1 MLKKLASSLFAI
13 VLCASLFVLP
23 STAFAQSGKYVF
35 DERNLFD
42 STQFAELESKAE
54 SLADTYGM
62 GVYFLTC
69 RTMGGK
75 SDPSSSERTSFATGY
90 YREHQ
95 LGLNKADGSS
105 IGDGIMFVVAADS
118 RDYVTIAYGQGS
130 YAFSDKGI
138 AKMEDAVTSE
148 LGDNDWYG
156 AAKEYYD
163 QVGKQL
169 EYYKQHGKAQ
179 QPLSLIDWVIRLG
192 IVFGIPLII
201 TYTLVNGWRKEMLT
215 AVERDEAGNYLDSS
229 SLNVTVK
236 DDQFIRTSVVA
247 TPKPKSSSGGGGG
260 WGGGGGGGFSSS
272 GGGKF

>member
-13 VLCASLFVLP
+13 VLCASLFALP

-69 RTMGGK
+69 STMGGR
-75 SDPSSSERTSFATGY
+75 SDPSSSERTSYATTY

-95 LGLNKADGSS
+95 LGLNKAEGTN

-179 QPLSLIDWVIRLG
+179 QPLGLIDWVIRLG

-236 DDQFIRTSVVA
+236 NDQFIRTSVVA
-247 TPKPKSSSGGGGG
+247 TPKPKSSSGGGG